1 MSSVIDAALASP
13 VSPGIA
19 AAVWQAHEEQLQR
32 SKTQQPATVR
42 GVLKVTGSL
51 GGMVFT
57 PFDSEDGDKIYERVD
72 MDKLFAGIKVT
83 VTL

>member
-1 MSSVIDAALASP
+1 MSAIDAALASP

-32 SKTQQPATVR
+32 SKTEQPATVR
-42 GVLKVTGSL
+42 GILKVTGSL

-57 PFDSEDGDKIYERVD
+57 PFDAEDGDKIYERID

-83 VTL
+83 LTL

>member
-83 VTL
+83 LTL

>member
-1 MSSVIDAALASP
+1 MSAIDAALASP

-42 GVLKVTGSL
+42 GILKVTGSL

-57 PFDSEDGDKIYERVD
+57 PFDSEDGDKIYERID

-83 VTL
+83 LTL

>member
-1 MSSVIDAALASP
+1 MSNVIDAALASS

-19 AAVWQAHEEQLQR
+19 VAVWQAHEEQLQR

>member
-1 MSSVIDAALASP
+1 MSAIDAALASP

-42 GVLKVTGSL
+42 GILKVTGSL

-57 PFDSEDGDKIYERVD
+57 PFDSEDGDKIYKRID

-83 VTL
+83 LTL

>member
-13 VSPGIA
+13 VSLGIA

-83 VTL
+83 LTL

>member
-1 MSSVIDAALASP
+1 MSAIDAALASP

-32 SKTQQPATVR
+32 SKTQQPSTVR

-57 PFDSEDGDKIYERVD
+57 PFDAEDGDKIYERID

-83 VTL
+83 LTL

>member
-1 MSSVIDAALASP
+1 MSSVIDASLASS

-57 PFDSEDGDKIYERVD
+57 PFDSEDGDKIYERAD

>member
-1 MSSVIDAALASP
+1 MSAIDAALASP

-32 SKTQQPATVR
+32 SKTEQPATVR
-42 GVLKVTGSL
+42 GILKETGSL

-57 PFDSEDGDKIYERVD
+57 PFDAEDGDKIYERID

-83 VTL
+83 LTL

>member
-1 MSSVIDAALASP
+1 MSAIDAALASP

-19 AAVWQAHEEQLQR
+19 AAVWQAHEEQIQR
-32 SKTQQPATVR
+32 SKTQQPSTVR

-57 PFDSEDGDKIYERVD
+57 PFDSEDGDKIYERID

-83 VTL
+83 LML

>member
-42 GVLKVTGSL
+42 GILKVTGSL

-83 VTL
+83 LTL

>member
-1 MSSVIDAALASP
+1 MSDLIDTALAYP
-13 VSPGIA
+13 ASPGIA

-42 GVLKVTGSL
+42 GILKVTGSL

-57 PFDSEDGDKIYERVD
+57 PFDAEDGDKIYERVD
-72 MDKLFAGIKVT
+72 MDKLHAGIKIT
-83 VTL
+83 FTI

>member
-1 MSSVIDAALASP
+1 MTSIDQALASP

-42 GVLKVTGSL
+42 GVLKATGSL

-57 PFDSEDGDKIYERVD
+57 PFDAEDGDKIYERVN
-72 MDKLFAGIKVT
+72 MDKLFAGIR
-83 VTL
+83 VTLTL

>member
-1 MSSVIDAALASP
+1 MSAIDAALASP
-13 VSPGIA
+13 VSPSIA

-83 VTL
+83 LTL

>member
-13 VSPGIA
+13 VSTGIA

-32 SKTQQPATVR
+32 SKTAQPATVR

-57 PFDSEDGDKIYERVD
+57 PFDSEDGDRIYERID
-72 MDKLFAGIKVT
+72 MEKLYAGVQ
-83 VTL
+83 VTLTL

>member
-1 MSSVIDAALASP
+1 MSAIDAALASP

-83 VTL
+83 LTL